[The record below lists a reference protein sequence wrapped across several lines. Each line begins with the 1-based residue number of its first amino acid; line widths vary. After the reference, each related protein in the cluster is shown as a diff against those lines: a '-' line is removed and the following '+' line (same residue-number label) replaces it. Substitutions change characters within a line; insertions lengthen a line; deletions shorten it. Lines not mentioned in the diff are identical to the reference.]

1 MDLVWT
7 LNVQPANLHKIFF
20 RRKARH
26 DINLVHIKNTHI
38 FFEEQSTVSSIVFFE
53 LIFDRNI
60 PTV

>member
-7 LNVQPANLHKIFF
+7 LNVQPA
-20 RRKARH
+20 RH
-26 DINLVHIKNTHI
+26 DVNLVHIKNTHI